1 MPSLA
6 SETLNLLLDYDW
18 PGNVR
23 ELKNVIQFSVVR
35 CRGPKVLPS
44 DLPPEITQGSGMSV
58 TPIREP
64 EISLGQEPSRGKLDT
79 ASVKAALTKTG
90 GNKSKAARVLR
101 VGRATLYR
109 FLNNN
114 ADAREFS
121 ERF

>member
-35 CRGPKVLPS
+35 CRGPQVLPS

-58 TPIREP
+58 TPH
-64 EISLGQEPSRGKLDT
+64 SG
-79 ASVKAALTKTG
+79 A
-90 GNKSKAARVLR
+90 
-101 VGRATLYR
+101 
-109 FLNNN
+109 
-114 ADAREFS
+114 
-121 ERF
+121 